1 MRKTTIT
8 ILSLITLA
16 GCGRK
21 GARSSDFDSATSAAL
36 ATGAAAAQ
44 MASIPKTAHLSAV
57 ELGHQLDRHDMIF
70 GGVATQYKA
79 ADSVLVSAKG
89 LYVVA
94 GSVVS
99 ARIRLKNATL
109 DSTSAKIGAAVSF
122 GAALLGAFMG
132 KKMMSAT
139 NISKAGT
146 VMRSVGRVTQESSD
160 VGRAEENAGAIHQQY
175 ADLDAQFKQDCDAID
190 ATSDPM
196 TDELDKVTLKPKK
209 TNITVRMLALCWAPH
224 AMDAGGNATPAW

>member
-109 DSTSAKIGAAVSF
+109 DSTSAKIGVADS
-122 GAALLGAFMG
+122 
-132 KKMMSAT
+132 
-139 NISKAGT
+139 
-146 VMRSVGRVTQESSD
+146 
-160 VGRAEENAGAIHQQY
+160 AGASY
-175 ADLDAQFKQDCDAID
+175 AGLRFAPGPKWTKASYLVEVFLDGKFQMAKDF
-190 ATSDPM
+190 TY
-196 TDELDKVTLKPKK
+196 
-209 TNITVRMLALCWAPH
+209 
-224 AMDAGGNATPAW
+224 TP